1 MKHMNKHCIIRS
13 KNDNIRTYI
22 KENSGLVII
31 YGATFWGGILVDDNI
46 FKVDYFCDKKAPA
59 WQLFHNTAVINISE
73 LEKKIT
79 DSAKRATVI
88 IASQDRGTVSSI
100 YKDLM
105 QADLNA
111 DVFDYFENEI
121 EFCDLQFEFAGKK
134 YDLFQ
139 HSYNCGYFQT
149 RMTER
154 SVELA
159 LAKEYIDTCEGNIV
173 EIGAVTPY
181 YFYSNKISNIIDPTD
196 NHKRVLKKSLFD
208 CCGGVSIIVGKNLE
222 SL

>member
-1 MKHMNKHCIIRS
+1 
-13 KNDNIRTYI
+13 
-22 KENSGLVII
+22 
-31 YGATFWGGILVDDNI
+31 
-46 FKVDYFCDKKAPA
+46 
-59 WQLFHNTAVINISE
+59 
-73 LEKKIT
+73 
-79 DSAKRATVI
+79 
-88 IASQDRGTVSSI
+88 
-100 YKDLM
+100 
-105 QADLNA
+105 
-111 DVFDYFENEI
+111 
-121 EFCDLQFEFAGKK
+121 
-134 YDLFQ
+134 
-139 HSYNCGYFQT
+139 
-149 RMTER
+149 MTER